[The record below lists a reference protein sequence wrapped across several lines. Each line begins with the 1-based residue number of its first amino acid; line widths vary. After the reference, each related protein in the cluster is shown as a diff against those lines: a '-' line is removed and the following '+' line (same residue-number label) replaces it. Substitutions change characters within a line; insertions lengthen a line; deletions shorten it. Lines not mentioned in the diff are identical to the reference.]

1 MEQRLISELGN
12 TIHQNAG
19 FVSSMKNEI
28 ARVVVGQEHMVE
40 AAMIALLTGGHILL
54 EGVPGL
60 AKTLLCNTIAQVVDC
75 QFHRIQFTPD
85 LLPSDLIGSLAYRQ
99 NDGTFYAKKGPVFA
113 NLVLADEINRAPAKV
128 QSALLEAMQEKQ
140 VTIGETTYPLPR
152 PFLVVA
158 TQNPIDQEGTYPLPE
173 AQVDRFMLKVI
184 VDYPTI
190 EEEKRILERTTS
202 PQKTTVTPVTSASH
216 IITASSI
223 VESIYIDERVQN
235 YIVNI
240 VYATRRPENYCL
252 PKLKECIARGASPR
266 ATIALAAAAKAL
278 AFMDMRAFVTPDDIQ
293 KLAFDVLQH
302 RIALTYEAEADNIT
316 PVDIIEAILGK
327 VEVP

>member
-1 MEQRLISELGN
+1 
-12 TIHQNAG
+12 
-19 FVSSMKNEI
+19 
-28 ARVVVGQEHMVE
+28 
-40 AAMIALLTGGHILL
+40 
-54 EGVPGL
+54 
-60 AKTLLCNTIAQVVDC
+60 
-75 QFHRIQFTPD
+75 
-85 LLPSDLIGSLAYRQ
+85 
-99 NDGTFYAKKGPVFA
+99 
-113 NLVLADEINRAPAKV
+113 
-128 QSALLEAMQEKQ
+128 
-140 VTIGETTYPLPR
+140 
-152 PFLVVA
+152 
-158 TQNPIDQEGTYPLPE
+158 
-173 AQVDRFMLKVI
+173 MLKVI

-190 EEEKRILERTTS
+190 EEEKRILERMTS
-202 PQKTTVTPVTSASH
+202 PQKTTITPVTSASH

-240 VYATRRPENYCL
+240 VYATRRPENYGL

-293 KLAFDVLQH
+293 KLAYDVLQH

-316 PVDIIEAILGK
+316 PADIIEAILGK